1 MKNNSVVRDQR
12 HAESGVSEETYRKL
26 WADVIAIARK
36 NKGYREGLKALG
48 LIPESFK

>member
-1 MKNNSVVRDQR
+1 MKNNSIIRDP
-12 HAESGVSEETYRKL
+12 HHTESAASEEAYRKL